1 MKASSASNLLSD
13 VGAQELEAVEGGT
26 PMVDY
31 AVYMMVVLSTVRS
44 IVKTV
49 ETVIRTVT

>member
-1 MKASSASNLLSD
+1 MNTPNLLRD
-13 VGAQELEAVEGGT
+13 VETAELEAVEGGV

-31 AVYMMVVLSTVRS
+31 ALYMFAVLTVVRS
-44 IVKTV
+44 ITKTV